1 MGLSYTNS
9 RSDVP
14 QRCAIPLGGDEEV
27 SILGPENRPGGH
39 DQGVLAVVGVVGL
52 ANPSLLEAVL
62 AVAASS
68 HKRIDD
74 KTGDRPLDARDVVN
88 VFGDEFPN

>member
-1 MGLSYTNS
+1 M
-9 RSDVP
+9 
-14 QRCAIPLGGDEEV
+14 IPLEGDEEV

-39 DQGVLAVVGVVGL
+39 NQGILAVVGVVGL
-52 ANPSLLEAVL
+52 SKSSLLEAVL

-68 HKRIDD
+68 HKRIGD
-74 KTGDRPLDARDVVN
+74 KAGDRPLDARDVVN

>member
-1 MGLSYTNS
+1 M
-9 RSDVP
+9 
-14 QRCAIPLGGDEEV
+14 IPLEGDEEV

-39 DQGVLAVVGVVGL
+39 NQGILAVGGVVGL
-52 ANPSLLEAVL
+52 SKPSLLEAVL

-68 HKRIDD
+68 HKRIGD
-74 KTGDRPLDARDVVN
+74 KAGDRPLDARDVVN